1 MRNVVL
7 AALVA
12 AVGLISACGTGESV
26 GEDEAAVSA
35 KACHWKCGHCPANR
49 VCALACT
56 SSGNCGT
63 TCVETMLC
71 IQGYVF
77 DQQSCSCVPSQTTGE
92 PCGNGTCG
100 ANEYCCNASCG
111 ICAPLD
117 GVCTQQACATP
128 L

>member
-1 MRNVVL
+1 MKRVFF
-7 AALVA
+7 AAILGVMA
-12 AVGLISACGTGESV
+12 MVSGCGVESPSADS
-26 GEDEAAVSA
+26 EAAVSE

-49 VCALACT
+49 VCALACVQ
-56 SSGNCGT
+56 SGNCGS

-77 DQQSCSCVPSQTTGE
+77 SDKSCSCVPQGGGE

-111 ICAPLD
+111 ICAPVG
-117 GVCTQQACATP
+117 GVCTQQACAV